1 MMKMSKWMS
10 VKRLKKLILFVAIF
24 ALAVSTPAIF
34 LQKGINVENIKK
46 LVLSFGI
53 FAPIIFIGMT
63 TSTNVIPPLAA
74 TPFWIASVILFGPI
88 PGFIY
93 CYLANV
99 LGSTIN
105 YYIARIWGRPA
116 VIKMAGKAALTRID
130 KLPNIDSARTVFL
143 LKLVGGAAT
152 DYISYGSGLS
162 NISIYHYLLGTA
174 LSIAPMMVVGFVIIS
189 KISFNSAVSTLGG
202 LGIFYSVNYAT
213 TLLLVPMSVY
223 LFKRNGKKLVVEEAE

>member
-1 MMKMSKWMS
+1 MTKIFSSNK
-10 VKRLKKLILFVAIF
+10 VKKLVIFVIIF

-34 LQKGINVENIKK
+34 LQKGINVEAIKK
-46 LVLSFGI
+46 FVTSFGI
-53 FAPIIFIGMT
+53 FAPLMFIAIT

-88 PGFIY
+88 PGFVY
-93 CYLANV
+93 SYVANV
-99 LGSTIN
+99 LGSTVN

-116 VIKMAGKAALTRID
+116 VVKIAGKSALNRID
-130 KLPNIDSARTVFL
+130 NLPNIDSAKTVFL

-162 NISIYHYLLGTA
+162 RVTIVHYLIGTC
-174 LSIAPMMVVGFVIIS
+174 LSIAPMMIIGFIIIS
-189 KISFNSAVSTLGG
+189 RISFSSAVSTLGG
-202 LGIFYSVNYAT
+202 LGVFYIVDYST

-223 LFKRNGKKLVVEEAE
+223 LFKKDKQKWLKKI